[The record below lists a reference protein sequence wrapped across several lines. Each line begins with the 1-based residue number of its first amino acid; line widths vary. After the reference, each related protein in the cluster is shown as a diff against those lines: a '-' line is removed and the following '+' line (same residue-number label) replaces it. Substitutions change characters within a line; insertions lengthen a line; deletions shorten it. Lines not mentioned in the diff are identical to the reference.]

1 MSPFDIAAIIAEWR
15 KWRWSKIVG
24 PTVGRIEA
32 TIAKR
37 DAAKRQKRAYLQLD
51 RKIRSLRN
59 QQIRLER
66 AL

>member
-1 MSPFDIAAIIAEWR
+1 MPPFDIAAIIAEWR
-15 KWRWSKIVG
+15 KWRWARIVG

-37 DAAKRQKRAYLQLD
+37 DAAKRQKRAYRQLN
-51 RKIRSLRN
+51 RKIQALRN
-59 QQIRLER
+59 QQFKLER